1 MDIQLDQI
9 SKTEAL
15 IKINLKEADYQPK
28 VEEKLKEYSKKA
40 QIKGFRP
47 GKVPQS
53 LITKMYGKSILV
65 EEINQMVSHKVMDYI
80 KENDLQILGDPLPNA
95 EKAAEMD
102 WENGKDFD
110 FEYEIGIAPEFDL
123 KVDSKLKVDTFSIK
137 IEGKLID
144 ETVTN
149 LQKQFGETTNPD
161 VSESGDSLYGE
172 IVIEGDDENAA
183 GTLLDFDHV
192 DKKVQKDMVGKK
204 AGDVIEFDPAKAIK
218 NEDQRNAFLATNQG
232 LTGKIKF
239 EVKKINRTAPAEIN
253 QDMFDKTFGKD
264 AVKSEEEFR
273 EKIKVSISENY
284 VKETEG
290 YTELKIRDKFIEKTK
305 IELPDTFLKKW
316 LELSNKNNLTKEQ
329 IDQDYPLYANDLKW
343 SLIKNKISKDNE
355 IKVEHEE
362 VVEEAKN
369 MIRVQF
375 GSMGMSEAME
385 QNIDSFADNYLKGEE
400 GQNYMKLNEKVFND
414 KVMAYIKENISIK
427 AKEVT
432 ADEYREKA

>member
-65 EEINQMVSHKVMDYI
+65 EEINQMVSYKVMDYI

-137 IEGKLID
+137 IEDKLID

-149 LQKQFGETTNPD
+149 LQKQFGETTNPY

-192 DKKVQKDMVGKK
+192 DKKVQKDMIGKK

-239 EVKKINRTAPAEIN
+239 EVKKVNRTAPAEIN

>member
-53 LITKMYGKSILV
+53 LINKMYGKSIQV
-65 EEINQMVSHKVMDYI
+65 EEINQMVSQKVMDYI
-80 KENDLQILGDPLPNA
+80 KEQELQILGDPLPNA
-95 EKAAEMD
+95 EKAADLD
-102 WENGKDFD
+102 WENGKDFE

-123 KVDSKLKVDTFSIK
+123 KLDSKLKVDTYSIK
-137 IEGKLID
+137 IEDKLID

-161 VSESGDSLYGE
+161 VSEDGDSLYGE
-172 IVIEGDDENAA
+172 IVIDGDDENAA

-192 DKKVQKDMVGKK
+192 EKKVQKDMIGKK

-239 EVKKINRTAPAEIN
+239 EVKKVNRTAPAEIN

-305 IELPDTFLKKW
+305 MELPDTFLKKW

>member
-1 MDIQLDQI
+1 MDVQLDQI

-47 GKVPQS
+47 GKVPHS
-53 LITKMYGKSILV
+53 LVNKMYGKSILV
-65 EEINQMVSHKVMDYI
+65 DEINHMVSHKVMDYI
-80 KENDLQILGDPLPNA
+80 KENDIQILGDPLPNA
-95 EKAAEMD
+95 EKAANMD
-102 WENGKDFD
+102 WENSKDFD
-110 FEYEIGIAPEFDL
+110 FEYEIGIVPEFDL
-123 KVDSKLKVDTFSIK
+123 KVDSKIKVDTFSIK
-137 IEGKLID
+137 IEDKLIA
-144 ETVTN
+144 ETVSN

-161 VSESGDSLYGE
+161 VSEDGDSLYGK

-192 DKKVQKDMVGKK
+192 EKKVQKEMIGKK

-232 LTGKIKF
+232 LTGKVKF
-239 EVKKINRTAPAEIN
+239 EVKKVNRTAPAEIN
-253 QDMFDKTFGKD
+253 QELFDKTFGKD
-264 AVKSEEEFR
+264 AVKTVEEFK

-305 IELPDTFLKKW
+305 MELPDTFLKKW
-316 LELSNKNNLTKEQ
+316 LEVSNKNNLTKEQ

-343 SLIKNKISKDNE
+343 SLIKNKISKDSE

-375 GSMGMSEAME
+375 GSMGMSDAME

-414 KVMAYIKENISIK
+414 KVMAYIRANISIK

>member
-137 IEGKLID
+137 IEDKLID

-239 EVKKINRTAPAEIN
+239 EVKKVNRTAPAEIN

>member
-65 EEINQMVSHKVMDYI
+65 EEINQMVSYKVMDYI

-137 IEGKLID
+137 IEDKLID

-149 LQKQFGETTNPD
+149 LQKQFGETTNPY

-192 DKKVQKDMVGKK
+192 DKKVQKDMIGKK

-239 EVKKINRTAPAEIN
+239 EVKKVNRTAPAEIN

-305 IELPDTFLKKW
+305 IELPETFLKKW

>member
-1 MDIQLDQI
+1 MDIQLDQK

-53 LITKMYGKSILV
+53 LINKMYGKSILV
-65 EEINQMVSHKVMDYI
+65 DEINHMVSHKVMDYI
-80 KENDLQILGDPLPNA
+80 KENDIQILGDPLPNA
-95 EKAAEMD
+95 EKAAELD

-123 KVDSKLKVDTFSIK
+123 KVDNKIKVDTFSIK
-137 IEGKLID
+137 IDDKLLA
-144 ETVTN
+144 ETMDN
-149 LQKQFGETTNPD
+149 LKKQFGEMTNPE
-161 VSESGDSLYGE
+161 VSEAGDAIYGN
-172 IVIEGDDENAA
+172 ILTEGEEENA
-183 GTLLDFDHV
+183 GGLLEISEV
-192 DKKVQKDMVGKK
+192 EKKAQKDFIGKK

-218 NEDQRNAFLATNQG
+218 NDDVRNTFLGEANKD
-232 LTGKIKF
+232 LKGKIKF
-239 EVKKINRTAPAEIN
+239 EVKNVNRTVPAEVN
-253 QDMFDKTFGKD
+253 QDLFDKTFGKD
-264 AVKSEEEFR
+264 AVKTEEEF
-273 EKIKVSISENY
+273 KNKVKEAIGDNY
-284 VKETEG
+284 KRETEG
-290 YTELKIRDKFIEKTK
+290 YTDLKIRDKFIEKTK
-305 IELPDTFLKKW
+305 MELPDTFLKKW

-355 IKVEHEE
+355 IKTEHEE
-362 VVEEAKN
+362 VVNEAKN
-369 MIRVQF
+369 MIRAQF

-385 QNIDSFADNYLKGEE
+385 QNIDAFADNYLKGEE

-414 KVMAYIKENISIK
+414 KVMAYIRENISIK

-432 ADEYREKA
+432 AEEYREKA

>member
-1 MDIQLDQI
+1 MDIQLDQK

-47 GKVPQS
+47 GKVPQG
-53 LITKMYGKSILV
+53 LINKMYGKSILV

-80 KENDLQILGDPLPNA
+80 KENDIQILGDPLPNA
-95 EKAAEMD
+95 EKAADLD
-102 WENGKDFD
+102 WENGKEFD

-137 IEGKLID
+137 IEDKLID
-144 ETVTN
+144 ETVAN
-149 LQKQFGETTNPD
+149 LQKQFGETTNPE
-161 VSESGDSLYGE
+161 VSEDGDSLYGE
-172 IVIEGDDENAA
+172 IIIEGDDENAS

-192 DKKVQKDMVGKK
+192 EKKVQKDMIGKK

-239 EVKKINRTAPAEIN
+239 EVKKVNRTDRAEIN
-253 QDMFDKTFGKD
+253 QDLFDKTFGKD
-264 AVKSEEEFR
+264 AVKSEEEFK

-305 IELPDTFLKKW
+305 MELPDTFLKKW
-316 LELSNKNNLTKEQ
+316 LALSNKNNLTQEQ
-329 IDQDYPLYANDLKW
+329 IDTDYPLYANDLKW
-343 SLIKNKISKDNE
+343 SLIKNKISKDSE

-414 KVMAYIKENISIK
+414 KVMAHIKENISIK

>member
-53 LITKMYGKSILV
+53 LINKMYGKSILV

-80 KENDLQILGDPLPNA
+80 KENDIQILGDPLPNA
-95 EKAAEMD
+95 EKAADLD

-137 IEGKLID
+137 IEDKLID

-161 VSESGDSLYGE
+161 ISEDGDSLYGE

-192 DKKVQKDMVGKK
+192 EKKVQKEMIGKK

-239 EVKKINRTAPAEIN
+239 EVKKVNRTAPAEIN

-305 IELPDTFLKKW
+305 MELPDTFLKKW

-329 IDQDYPLYANDLKW
+329 IDTDYPLYANDLKW

-355 IKVEHEE
+355 IKTEHED
-362 VVEEAKN
+362 VVNEAKN
-369 MIRVQF
+369 MIRAQF

-414 KVMAYIKENISIK
+414 KVMAFIKENISIK

>member
-1 MDIQLDQI
+1 MDIQLDQK

-53 LITKMYGKSILV
+53 LINKMYGKSILV
-65 EEINQMVSHKVMDYI
+65 DEINHMVSHKVMDYI
-80 KENDLQILGDPLPNA
+80 KENDIQILGDPLPNA
-95 EKAAEMD
+95 EKAADID
-102 WENGKDFD
+102 WENGKDFE

-123 KVDSKLKVDTFSIK
+123 KVDNKIKVDTFSIK

-161 VSESGDSLYGE
+161 VSEDGDSLYGE
-172 IVIEGDDENAA
+172 IVVEGDDENAT

-192 DKKVQKDMVGKK
+192 EKKVQKDMIGKK
-204 AGDVIEFDPAKAIK
+204 AGDVLEFDPAKAIK

-239 EVKKINRTAPAEIN
+239 EVKKVNRTTPAEIN

-264 AVKSEEEFR
+264 AVKTEEEFR

-305 IELPDTFLKKW
+305 MELPDTFLKKW

-343 SLIKNKISKDNE
+343 SLIKNKISKDSE

-375 GSMGMSEAME
+375 GSMGMSDAME
-385 QNIDSFADNYLKGEE
+385 QNIDAFADNYLKGEE

-414 KVMAYIKENISIK
+414 KVMAYIRENISIK